1 MPNLQI
7 FRRVTVVLL
16 LVPFVLAG
24 QAQAQESESAPLAA
38 ELAELLSAAGMGAI
52 AARDTADEDR
62 FVAAL
67 AFPGTLLV
75 VSARLEVAL
84 YVEQKIAEGEYR
96 EAYIDLN
103 AASIPETKVLITD
116 TGADGLS
123 GGDDSADMV
132 DTGSGAARYDG
143 DADADAQ
150 YSRMLR
156 ALIAEAR

>member
-16 LVPFVLAG
+16 LAVVALAA
-24 QAQAQESESAPLAA
+24 QAQAQDSESASLAA
-38 ELAELLSAAGMGAI
+38 ELAELLSAAEMGAI
-52 AARDTADEDR
+52 AAQDTEGEDR

-67 AFPGTLLV
+67 SFPGSLLV
-75 VSARLEVAL
+75 VSARYEVPL
-84 YVEQKIAEGEYR
+84 YVERKIAAGEYR
-96 EAYIDLN
+96 EVYIDLN
-103 AASIPETKVLITD
+103 AASIPQTKILITD
-116 TGADGLS
+116 TGADGLAA
-123 GGDDSADMV
+123 GGGSVDMV
-132 DTGSGAARYDG
+132 DTGSGPARFDG